1 LFIHNSLEMKIAA
14 IIVTIIATLIYSI
27 TTYLLLYDPIG
38 RTDDAGTHLLN
49 FFIWFTIP
57 IILWIVYF
65 IMNEI
70 KKPNSN
76 IPSFTNSNLKENTN
90 IYHIQ
95 ENGATSEPLTYN
107 ELSSK
112 KINTNT
118 YVWRKG
124 IEWTKAGDLSEL
136 SELFEQNGPPPFD
149 KDKLIDKDKL
159 NNEANDFYGYS
170 DNARI
175 FGISILLFFLC
186 IIIYAIL
193 EGMGMVE

>member
-1 LFIHNSLEMKIAA
+1 MKIAA

-70 KKPNSN
+70 KKPE
-76 IPSFTNSNLKENTN
+76 IEVPSFTNSNLKENTN
-90 IYHIQ
+90 IYYIQ

-107 ELSSK
+107 QLK
-112 KINTNT
+112 AKNINKDT
-118 YVWRKG
+118 YVWRNG
-124 IEWTKAGDLSEL
+124 INWIKAGDLKEL
-136 SELFEQNGPPPFD
+136 TPLFEPNGPPPFD
-149 KDKLIDKDKL
+149 KDKL
-159 NNEANDFYGYS
+159 NNE
-170 DNARI
+170 DNNNYTARI
-175 FGISILLFFLC
+175 IAIMLLLTILIL
-186 IIIYAIL
+186 IIYKIL
-193 EGMGMVE
+193 GII